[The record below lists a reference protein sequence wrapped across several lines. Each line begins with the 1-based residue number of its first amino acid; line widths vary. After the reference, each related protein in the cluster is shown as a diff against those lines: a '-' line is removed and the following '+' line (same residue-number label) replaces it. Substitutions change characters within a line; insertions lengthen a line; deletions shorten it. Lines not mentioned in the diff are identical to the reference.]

1 LLHRDKAIAASPCS
15 NQLCSISLAKGQMK
29 RDDEEGNVNNSIT
42 EVTEVKMEVKMEVNS
57 LGSWK

>member
-1 LLHRDKAIAASPCS
+1 
-15 NQLCSISLAKGQMK
+15 MK

-42 EVTEVKMEVKMEVNS
+42 EVTVVKMVVKMEVKMEVNS

>member
-1 LLHRDKAIAASPCS
+1 
-15 NQLCSISLAKGQMK
+15 MK

-57 LGSWK
+57 LGSWN